1 MLLGAGVCRWTS
13 LQASIP
19 DEPNGLCIVNNIVVK
34 RGSIHPVASAAD
46 ERITGVILSSNR
58 YVLALGLIAG
68 LIAPLLFI
76 IQPQALDRM
85 IPTLEHFAPTFAC
98 CLLAIVTGHF
108 SVQRIAALPLISS
121 PAVVVPSFMASYG
134 FSYFVLYVTKVPLG
148 VKPIC
153 VSLFVV
159 IGLYMLLSVLRA
171 KHLHPVVGI
180 IGVDKATLEDLPE
193 SVAWLPLEQPQF
205 VKGITAIAYDP
216 HADLSMRWSSFIT
229 KMVLKGVPVYHLS
242 HIVEGLTGRVR
253 FNNESENEFGA
264 LLPSLFYLRLKRTLD
279 LLLAI
284 VLLPIFLAIILLAG
298 LAIRAESPGAA
309 IFRQVRIGHRGKPFV
324 CYKLRTMR
332 SDIKGPDFTVDR
344 DPRITKLGSYMRKWR
359 IDELPQ
365 IFNVIKGEMSW
376 IGPRPEALKLAKHYA
391 RHVPFYGYRH
401 AVRPGITGWA
411 AVHQGNVA
419 QVAAATEKLEYDFFY
434 IRYFSV
440 WLDILIIFK
449 TVMTV
454 LTGFGSK

>member
-1 MLLGAGVCRWTS
+1 MAWWFDHQQTV
-13 LQASIP
+13 QANVPSK
-19 DEPNGLCIVNNIVVK
+19 PNGICIVNNIVVK
-34 RGSIHPVASAAD
+34 RGSIHPVAAAAD
-46 ERITGVILSSNR
+46 SRLARVILSSNR
-58 YVLALGLIAG
+58 YVLALGLMVG
-68 LIAPLLFI
+68 LIAPLFSI
-76 IQPQALDRM
+76 IQPQTLGRI
-85 IPTLEHFAPTFAC
+85 IPTLEHFAPTLAC

-108 SVQRIAALPLISS
+108 SLQRIAALPLISS
-121 PAVVVPSFMASYG
+121 AAVVIPTFMASYG
-134 FSYFVLYVTKVPLG
+134 FSYFTLYVTKVPLG
-148 VKPIC
+148 VKPIF
-153 VSLFVV
+153 VSLAVV
-159 IGLYMLLSVLRA
+159 IALNMLLALLRT
-171 KHLHPVVGI
+171 KHLHPVIGI
-180 IGVDKATLEDLPE
+180 LGVDDTTLRDLPE

-205 VKGITAIAYDP
+205 VKGMTAIAYDP

-229 KMVLKGVPVYHLS
+229 KMVLNGVPVYHLS

-279 LLLAI
+279 LMLAI
-284 VLLPIFLAIILLAG
+284 MLFPIFLLIIALASV
-298 LAIRAESPGAA
+298 AIRLESPGPAV
-309 IFRQVRIGHRGKPFV
+309 FRQVRIGHRGKPFI

-332 SDIKGPDFTVDR
+332 SGIKGPEFTVDR
-344 DPRITKLGSYMRKWR
+344 DPRITKLGMYLRKWR

-365 IFNVIKGEMSW
+365 IFNVFKGDMSW
-376 IGPRPEALKLAKHYA
+376 IGPRPEALNLAKHYA

-454 LTGFGSK
+454 VTGFGSK